1 MTSLRQQLE
10 GREHEILAPRAA
22 KSSESRGRLRPEPE
36 DDVRPAFQRD
46 RDRVIHC
53 KAFRRLK
60 HKTQVFLAPTGDHYR
75 VRLTH
80 TLEVSQI
87 ARTAARALRLNEDL

>member
-1 MTSLRQQLE
+1 MTSLREQLE
-10 GREHEILAPRAA
+10 AREREVLATRAA
-22 KSSESRGRLRPEPE
+22 KSADSRGRLRPEPE

-46 RDRVIHC
+46 RDRIIHC

-60 HKTQVFLAPTGDHYR
+60 HKTQVFFAPTGDHYR
-75 VRLTH
+75 TRLTH

-87 ARTAARALRLNEDL
+87 ARSIEIGRAHV